1 MLPGISTKDPQRL
14 HLGHRLLTLQHSSL
28 SEPHSGQVKLY
39 PALAMSSA
47 EIATMFLHLLQR
59 KV

>member
-47 EIATMFLHLLQR
+47 EIATMFLHL
-59 KV
+59 